1 MEKKQSCEVAL
12 SPVKTRKRKQQ
23 SAFYSPETVTPISG
37 SGYKKLTLLCNKS
50 LFMYQVVLFIK
61 MEHCKW
67 DKISREEKDYMKF
80 YCLIAGLVGK
90 L

>member
-1 MEKKQSCEVAL
+1 
-12 SPVKTRKRKQQ
+12 
-23 SAFYSPETVTPISG
+23 
-37 SGYKKLTLLCNKS
+37 
-50 LFMYQVVLFIK
+50 MYQVVLFIK

-80 YCLIAGLVGK
+80 IAGLVGK